1 MVHQMTAIPVLK
13 TKERYGAG
21 LVEIVIWRVPEP
33 VPASEHPFKYR
44 LVYVV
49 DGRRIVGDDNERGK
63 GDHRHLGE
71 REEGYRFIDPD
82 RLLTDFWNDVR
93 GAAA

>member
-1 MVHQMTAIPVLK
+1 MTAIPVLK
-13 TKERYGAG
+13 TKERDGAG

-44 LVYVV
+44 LVDVV
-49 DGRRIVGDDNERGK
+49 DGRRIVGYDNERGK

-71 REEGYRFIDPD
+71 REERYRFIDPD

>member
-1 MVHQMTAIPVLK
+1 MTTIPVLK

-21 LVEIVIWRVPEP
+21 LVEIVIWRVSEP

-44 LVYVV
+44 LVDVV
-49 DGRRIVGDDNERGK
+49 DGRRIVGYDNERGK

-71 REEGYRFIDPD
+71 REEHYRFIDPD
-82 RLLTDFWNDVR
+82 RLLTDFWHDVR